1 MTTYAI
7 GDLQGCY
14 TALQQLLEK
23 IHFDPEKDMLWFA
36 GDLVNRGPESLQCL
50 RFVKSLGDRAIT
62 VLGNHDLHL
71 LAIAEEHKSTNDQG
85 LKDILDADDSEE
97 LLDWLRQQPLLHHD
111 PVLGYTLVHA
121 GIYPLW
127 DLQQAQEHARELEAV
142 LQSEQYRDFIFNMYG
157 NEPDKWQDDLTG
169 FDRLR
174 FICNS
179 FTRMRYCNEEG
190 VLDFSNN
197 GAPGTAPENMSP
209 WFTLAARKTKS
220 DRVVFGHWSTLGLVK
235 KENIF
240 ALDTGCVWGGKLTAL
255 ALEATPAQHFSI
267 DCTAA
272 ANPADFVKK

>member
-14 TALQQLLEK
+14 SALQQLLEK
-23 IHFDPEKDMLWFA
+23 IHFDPASDTLWFA
-36 GDLVNRGPESLQCL
+36 GDLVNRGPESLQSL

-85 LKDILDADDSEE
+85 LKDILNAGDSEE
-97 LLDWLRQQPLLHHD
+97 LLYWLRQQPLLHHD

-121 GIYPLW
+121 GIYPHW
-127 DLQQAQEHARELEAV
+127 DLYQAQTHARELEAV
-142 LQSEQYRDFIFNMYG
+142 LQGEQYRDFIFNMYG
-157 NEPDKWQDDLTG
+157 NQPDKWQDELTG

-197 GAPGTAPENMSP
+197 GAPGTAPENMAP
-209 WFTLAARKTKS
+209 WFAIETRKTKQ
-220 DRVVFGHWSTLGLVK
+220 DQIVFGHWSTLGLVK

-255 ALEATPAQHFSI
+255 ALEDEPPQHFSI